1 MILVTLKVGKE
12 MHEKLQVSI
21 HPTKWA
27 DQSEESVQECHLV
40 THKQFTMKTN
50 NFQITTVI

>member
-12 MHEKLQVSI
+12 MHEKLQVST